1 MAFRLSAEQVRRM
14 DAYWRATLYL
24 CAGMLYLRR
33 NPLLREPPKPEHI
46 KRRLL
51 GHWGSD
57 PGQTFKDE
65 SCRQPVR
72 LRDRRGPAGG
82 PELEVGPEVLT
93 GFAPDPTDRNGIEN
107 DD

>member
-1 MAFRLSAEQVRRM
+1 MGYRQSAEQVRRM

-33 NPLLREPPKPEHI
+33 NPLLREPLKPEHI

-57 PGQTFKDE
+57 PGQTFKAPAHTSRSRSRTRSVDSQYAYE
-65 SCRQPVR
+65 TGE
-72 LRDRRGPAGG
+72 DR
-82 PELEVGPEVLT
+82 PEVQNWKW
-93 GFAPDPTDRNGIEN
+93 GPKS
-107 DD
+107 